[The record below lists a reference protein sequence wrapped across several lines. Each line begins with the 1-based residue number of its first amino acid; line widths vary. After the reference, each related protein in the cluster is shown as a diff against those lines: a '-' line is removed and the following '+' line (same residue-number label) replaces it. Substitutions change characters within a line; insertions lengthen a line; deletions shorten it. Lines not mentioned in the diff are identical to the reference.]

1 MRSVLSLTEKILIV
15 LVVAA
20 VILVVGDAR
29 ADGYDEYCLGYYDG
43 YQEGYCQGDVSCI
56 APTTY
61 CPPPRPGD
69 VLDYFHGFSFGNLQ
83 GYADAP

>member
-1 MRSVLSLTEKILIV
+1 MIKDLVEYAAILA
-15 LVVAA
+15 LVV
-20 VILVVGDAR
+20 VTILTIDHAR

-43 YQEGYCQGDVSCI
+43 YQEGYCQGDASCI
-56 APTTY
+56 APATY

>member
-1 MRSVLSLTEKILIV
+1 MIKDILEAALIAS
-15 LVVAA
+15 LVVA
-20 VILVVGDAR
+20 LMYTMDQAR

-69 VLDYFHGFSFGNLQ
+69 LLDYFHGFSFGNLQ

>member
-1 MRSVLSLTEKILIV
+1 MIKDILEAALIAT
-15 LVVAA
+15 LVVALMYT
-20 VILVVGDAR
+20 VDHAR

-69 VLDYFHGFSFGNLQ
+69 ILDYFHGFSFGNLQ